1 MEKRKGV
8 DLLLKG
14 YRRYRELGGTKELI
28 LAGKMQEDD
37 IDSLLKQTMAQTKGI
52 TYLDYV
58 THDKNI
64 SCLQTAP
71 ALYFRLRRRALA
83 CR

>member
-58 THDKNI
+58 THDKKTSAVCRLLLLCI
-64 SCLQTAP
+64 SV
-71 ALYFRLRRRALA
+71 
-83 CR
+83 